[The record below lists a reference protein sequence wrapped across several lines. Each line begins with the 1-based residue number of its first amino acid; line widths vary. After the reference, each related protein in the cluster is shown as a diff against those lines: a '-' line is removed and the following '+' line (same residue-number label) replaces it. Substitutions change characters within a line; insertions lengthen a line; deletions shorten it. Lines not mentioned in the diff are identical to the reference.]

1 MYKVVVPGQNM
12 CLEVQA
18 AHSIIDLCAAPSRT
32 LVQPWHQPAR
42 PSAAETGRPLT
53 LKNKGITLAGKHSSL
68 NNILPVII

>member
-42 PSAAETGRPLT
+42 PSAAETGRPWT
-53 LKNKGITLAGKHSSL
+53 LKNPAGRGPIDSL
-68 NNILPVII
+68 N